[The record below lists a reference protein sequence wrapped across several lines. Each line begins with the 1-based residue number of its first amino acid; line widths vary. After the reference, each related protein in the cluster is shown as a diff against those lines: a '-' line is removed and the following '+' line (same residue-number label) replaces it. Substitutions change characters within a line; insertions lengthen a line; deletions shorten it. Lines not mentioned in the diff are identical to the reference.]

1 MFDKPY
7 IVYILTNKLKTVLYT
22 GVTNSLKDR
31 IIEHYQNRGNS
42 KTFAG
47 KYYTHYLLYY
57 ESFDH
62 IVDAIRREKEIKG
75 WSRKKKM
82 VLINISNPELKFLNE
97 KIFGTWP
104 PKAII
109 SHSPSHNQVPPSS
122 G

>member
-31 IIEHYQNRGNS
+31 IIEHYKNSGNP

-47 KYYTHYLLYY
+47 KYYAHFLLYY

-62 IVDAIRREKEIKG
+62 IIDAIRREKEIKG

-82 VLINISNPELKFLNE
+82 QLINTSNPELMFLNE
-97 KIFGTWP
+97 KIFGSWP
-104 PKAII
+104 PKTIVGHPG
-109 SHSPSHNQVPPSS
+109 SDNQVPPSS

>member
-7 IVYILTNKLKTVLYT
+7 VVYIVTNKHRTVLYI

-31 IIEHYQNRGNS
+31 IIEHYLNRYNK

-47 KYYTHYLLYY
+47 KYQAHYLLYY
-57 ESFDH
+57 ESFDQ
-62 IVDAIRREKEIKG
+62 IMEAIWREKEIKG

-82 VLINISNPELKFLNE
+82 ALINTLNPQLEFLNE
-97 KIFGTWP
+97 KIFGYWP
-104 PKAII
+104 PKEIARHLI
-109 SHSPSHNQVPPSS
+109 SNNQVPPSS

>member
-7 IVYILTNKLKTVLYT
+7 VVYIVTNKNRTVIYT

-31 IIEHYQNRGNS
+31 IIEHYLNRGNV

-47 KYYTHYLLYY
+47 KYHAHNLIYY
-57 ESFDH
+57 ESFDY
-62 IVDAIRREKEIKG
+62 IMDAIWREKEIKG

-82 VLINISNPELKFLNE
+82 ALINTLNPKLKFLNE
-97 KIFGTWP
+97 KIFEKWP
-104 PKAII
+104 PIEKA
-109 SHSPSHNQVPPSS
+109 SYLNSDNQVPPSS

>member
-7 IVYILTNKLKTVLYT
+7 VVYIVTNKNRTVLYT

-31 IIEHYQNRGNS
+31 IMEHYLNRGNV

-47 KYYTHYLLYY
+47 KYNAHNLIYY

-62 IVDAIRREKEIKG
+62 IMGAIWREKEIKG

-82 VLINISNPELKFLNE
+82 ALINTLNPKLIFLNE
-97 KIFGTWP
+97 KIFGKWP
-104 PKAII
+104 PKDNT
-109 SHSPSHNQVPPSS
+109 SHLNSDNQVPPSS

>member
-7 IVYILTNKLKTVLYT
+7 VVYIVTNKLRTVLYT

-31 IIEHYQNRGNS
+31 IIEHYKNRDNK

-47 KYYTHYLLYY
+47 KYQAHYLIYY
-57 ESFDH
+57 ESFDQ
-62 IVDAIRREKEIKG
+62 IMEAIWREKEIKG

-82 VLINISNPELKFLNE
+82 ALINTLNPQLEFLNE
-97 KIFGTWP
+97 KVFGCWP
-104 PKAII
+104 PKEIMSHLI
-109 SHSPSHNQVPPSS
+109 SKNQVPPSS

>member
-7 IVYILTNKLKTVLYT
+7 AVYIVTNKLKTVLYT

-31 IIEHYQNRGNS
+31 ITEHYQNRGNP

-47 KYYTHYLLYY
+47 KYHTHYLLYY

-62 IVDAIRREKEIKG
+62 IMDAIWREKEIKG

-82 VLINISNPELKFLNE
+82 ALINTFNPQLEFLNE
-97 KIFGTWP
+97 GIFGKWP
-104 PKAII
+104 PKEVGHHLR
-109 SHSPSHNQVPPSS
+109 SDNQVPPSS